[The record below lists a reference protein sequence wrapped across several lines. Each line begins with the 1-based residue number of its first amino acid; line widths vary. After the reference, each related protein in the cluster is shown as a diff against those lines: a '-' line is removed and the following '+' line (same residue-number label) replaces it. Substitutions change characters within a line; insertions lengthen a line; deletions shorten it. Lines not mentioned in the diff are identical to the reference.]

1 MLSLQP
7 KQLTSKEV
15 RVYIKLLKHAIV
27 SLDVFMIGRTKNR
40 LNYLSHHSP
49 APSLLIILIFSSN
62 NFNKEEKDTIESL
75 GLIFS
80 LLHPISLREVLS
92 LTIDFIIERTF
103 KNINIAII
111 SSYFLATPATSYIY
125 ATILIEYLINKMELM
140 GCKCFFFKTNKR

>member
-1 MLSLQP
+1 LDAL
-7 KQLTSKEV
+7 KTSNF
-15 RVYIKLLKHAIV
+15 L
-27 SLDVFMIGRTKNR
+27 
-40 LNYLSHHSP
+40 SP
-49 APSLLIILIFSSN
+49 APPLLIILIFSSN

-140 GCKCFFFKTNKR
+140 GCKCFFLFF